1 MGVSKESDVTVAAVL
16 FLATKRSKSYR
27 DKRGPTLYDPLTNC
41 ARGATGLNSSRRI
54 SSDNMIRQYGC
65 SILGSINSAK
75 YFDEYLKLRKT
86 HRLQTW
92 RSESDFF
99 LRLP

>member
-16 FLATKRSKSYR
+16 FFATKRSKSYR
-27 DKRGPTLYDPLTNC
+27 DKRGPTLDDPLTNC
-41 ARGATGLNSSRRI
+41 ARATGLNSSRRI
-54 SSDNMIRQYGC
+54 SSDNM
-65 SILGSINSAK
+65 SAK